1 MASLPAPDRPVSVL
15 LIDDDRDDY
24 LLTRDLFA
32 EIPGGRYRLD
42 WISDYQEG
50 LAALTRG
57 EHDVYLL
64 DFRLGEKTGLDLL
77 AEARRSGVTG
87 PVILLTGQSQWEVD
101 LATMEQGR
109 PTTWRKAGWM
119 RLCSTGR
126 FAMP

>member
-1 MASLPAPDRPVSVL
+1 MATVPADRPVKVL

-42 WISDYQEG
+42 WVADYAAG
-50 LAALTRG
+50 LAAVTRG

-77 AEARRSGVTG
+77 AEARKHGGPNG
-87 PVILLTGQSQWEVD
+87 PVILLTGQTVWEVD
-101 LATMEQGR
+101 LA
-109 PTTWRKAGWM
+109 
-119 RLCSTGR
+119 
-126 FAMP
+126 AM